1 MRAVTRIRGLI
12 SSPLLKWEWRRRPW
26 SAEASRPKKVIPTAP
41 SKHVITWWLTTI
53 SNRRQTM
60 SDELAHLEKDL
71 LGQLRKMQD
80 YLAALEAQ
88 NNELILQN
96 NSLEAQNLTLRT
108 AQNKIIERQFEL
120 TTQNDALKRQNQALL
135 GQLNDAKTYQSDV
148 MTQNKELMTQNKEL
162 MTQNKQLRESLK
174 LSENQI
180 LKLTK
185 QLSEVQDQPPTPSMT
200 TH

>member
-1 MRAVTRIRGLI
+1 
-12 SSPLLKWEWRRRPW
+12 
-26 SAEASRPKKVIPTAP
+26 
-41 SKHVITWWLTTI
+41 
-53 SNRRQTM
+53 M

-88 NNELILQN
+88 NSELILQN

-148 MTQNKELMTQNKEL
+148 MTQNK
-162 MTQNKQLRESLK
+162 QLRESLK
-174 LSENQI
+174 LSESQI

-200 TH
+200 QHDEQELLDLIDKKDALIETLEQTVLKMRESLSMLNV

>member
-1 MRAVTRIRGLI
+1 
-12 SSPLLKWEWRRRPW
+12 
-26 SAEASRPKKVIPTAP
+26 
-41 SKHVITWWLTTI
+41 
-53 SNRRQTM
+53 M
-60 SDELAHLEKDL
+60 SDELAHLETDL

-88 NNELILQN
+88 NSELILQN

-120 TTQNDALKRQNQALL
+120 TTQNDVLKTQNQALL

-148 MTQNKELMTQNKEL
+148 MTQNKELMAQHKQITSSHKEL
-162 MTQNKQLRESLK
+162 TTQNKQLRESLK
-174 LSENQI
+174 LSESQI

-200 TH
+200 QHDEQELLDLIDKKDALIETLEQTVLKMRESLSMLNV

>member
-1 MRAVTRIRGLI
+1 
-12 SSPLLKWEWRRRPW
+12 
-26 SAEASRPKKVIPTAP
+26 
-41 SKHVITWWLTTI
+41 
-53 SNRRQTM
+53 M

-80 YLAALEAQ
+80 YLDALETQ

-120 TTQNDALKRQNQALL
+120 TTQNDVLKTQNQALL

-148 MTQNKELMTQNKEL
+148 MTQNKELMA
-162 MTQNKQLRESLK
+162 QNKQLRESLK
-174 LSENQI
+174 LSESQI

-185 QLSEVQDQPPTPSMT
+185 QLSEVQDQPPAPSMT
-200 TH
+200 THDEQELLDLIDKKDALIETLEQTVLKMRESLSMLNV

>member
-1 MRAVTRIRGLI
+1 
-12 SSPLLKWEWRRRPW
+12 
-26 SAEASRPKKVIPTAP
+26 
-41 SKHVITWWLTTI
+41 
-53 SNRRQTM
+53 M

-88 NNELILQN
+88 NSELILQN

-148 MTQNKELMTQNKEL
+148 MTQNK
-162 MTQNKQLRESLK
+162 QLRESLK
-174 LSENQI
+174 LSESQI

-185 QLSEVQDQPPTPSMT
+185 QLSEVQDQPPAPSMT
-200 TH
+200 THDEQELLDLIDKKDVLIETLEQTVLKMRESLSMLNV

>member
-1 MRAVTRIRGLI
+1 
-12 SSPLLKWEWRRRPW
+12 
-26 SAEASRPKKVIPTAP
+26 
-41 SKHVITWWLTTI
+41 
-53 SNRRQTM
+53 M

-80 YLAALEAQ
+80 YLAALETQ
-88 NNELILQN
+88 NNELTMQN
-96 NSLEAQNLTLRT
+96 SSLEAQNLTLRT

-120 TTQNDALKRQNQALL
+120 TTQNDALKTQNQALL

-148 MTQNKELMTQNKEL
+148 MTQNKELMA
-162 MTQNKQLRESLK
+162 QNKQLRESLK
-174 LSENQI
+174 LSESQI

-200 TH
+200 QHDEQELLDLIDKKDALIETLEQTVLKMRESLSMLNV

>member
-1 MRAVTRIRGLI
+1 
-12 SSPLLKWEWRRRPW
+12 
-26 SAEASRPKKVIPTAP
+26 
-41 SKHVITWWLTTI
+41 
-53 SNRRQTM
+53 M

-80 YLAALEAQ
+80 YLDALETQ

-148 MTQNKELMTQNKEL
+148 MTQNK
-162 MTQNKQLRESLK
+162 QLRESLK
-174 LSENQI
+174 LSESQI

-200 TH
+200 QHDEQELLDLIDKKDALIETLEQTVLKMRESLSMLNV

>member
-1 MRAVTRIRGLI
+1 
-12 SSPLLKWEWRRRPW
+12 
-26 SAEASRPKKVIPTAP
+26 
-41 SKHVITWWLTTI
+41 
-53 SNRRQTM
+53 M

-88 NNELILQN
+88 NSELILQN

-120 TTQNDALKRQNQALL
+120 TTQNDALKTQNQALL

-148 MTQNKELMTQNKEL
+148 MTQNKELMA
-162 MTQNKQLRESLK
+162 QNKQLRESLK
-174 LSENQI
+174 LSESQI

-200 TH
+200 QHDEQELLDLISSKDELIEKLEEQLMKIREDLNVLNSLS

>member
-1 MRAVTRIRGLI
+1 
-12 SSPLLKWEWRRRPW
+12 
-26 SAEASRPKKVIPTAP
+26 
-41 SKHVITWWLTTI
+41 
-53 SNRRQTM
+53 M

-71 LGQLRKMQD
+71 LGQLRKTQD
-80 YLAALEAQ
+80 YLDALETQ
-88 NNELILQN
+88 NSELILQN

-120 TTQNDALKRQNQALL
+120 TTQNDALKTQNQALL

-148 MTQNKELMTQNKEL
+148 MTQNNELT
-162 MTQNKQLRESLK
+162 TQNKQLRESLK
-174 LSENQI
+174 LSESQI

-200 TH
+200 QHDEQELLDLIDKKDALIETLEQTVLKMRESLSMLNV

>member
-1 MRAVTRIRGLI
+1 
-12 SSPLLKWEWRRRPW
+12 
-26 SAEASRPKKVIPTAP
+26 
-41 SKHVITWWLTTI
+41 
-53 SNRRQTM
+53 M

-148 MTQNKELMTQNKEL
+148 MTQNK
-162 MTQNKQLRESLK
+162 QLRESLK
-174 LSENQI
+174 LSESQI

-200 TH
+200 THDEQELLDLIDKKDALIETLEQTVLKMRESLSMLNV

>member
-1 MRAVTRIRGLI
+1 
-12 SSPLLKWEWRRRPW
+12 
-26 SAEASRPKKVIPTAP
+26 
-41 SKHVITWWLTTI
+41 
-53 SNRRQTM
+53 M

-88 NNELILQN
+88 NSELILQN

-120 TTQNDALKRQNQALL
+120 TTQNDALKTQNQALL

-148 MTQNKELMTQNKEL
+148 MTQNKELMA
-162 MTQNKQLRESLK
+162 QNKQLRESLK
-174 LSENQI
+174 LSESQI

-200 TH
+200 QHDEQELLDLIDKKDALIETLEQTVLKMRESLSMLNV

>member
-1 MRAVTRIRGLI
+1 
-12 SSPLLKWEWRRRPW
+12 
-26 SAEASRPKKVIPTAP
+26 
-41 SKHVITWWLTTI
+41 
-53 SNRRQTM
+53 M
-60 SDELAHLEKDL
+60 SDELAHLETDL

-88 NNELILQN
+88 NNELTLQN

-148 MTQNKELMTQNKEL
+148 MTQNKELT
-162 MTQNKQLRESLK
+162 TQNKQLRESLK
-174 LSENQI
+174 LSESQI
-180 LKLTK
+180 LKLTE

-200 TH
+200 THDEQELLDLIDKKDALIETLEQTVLKMRESLSMLNV

>member
-1 MRAVTRIRGLI
+1 
-12 SSPLLKWEWRRRPW
+12 
-26 SAEASRPKKVIPTAP
+26 
-41 SKHVITWWLTTI
+41 
-53 SNRRQTM
+53 M
-60 SDELAHLEKDL
+60 SDELAHLETDL

-88 NNELILQN
+88 NNELTLQN

-108 AQNKIIERQFEL
+108 AQDSLIERQLEL
-120 TTQNDALKRQNQALL
+120 TTQNDALKTQNQALL

-148 MTQNKELMTQNKEL
+148 MTQNKELMTQNK
-162 MTQNKQLRESLK
+162 QLRESLK
-174 LSENQI
+174 LSESQI

-200 TH
+200 QHDEQELLDLIDKKDALIETLEQTVLKMRESLSMLNV

>member
-1 MRAVTRIRGLI
+1 
-12 SSPLLKWEWRRRPW
+12 
-26 SAEASRPKKVIPTAP
+26 
-41 SKHVITWWLTTI
+41 
-53 SNRRQTM
+53 M

-80 YLAALEAQ
+80 YLDALETQ

-120 TTQNDALKRQNQALL
+120 TTQNDALKTQNQALL

-148 MTQNKELMTQNKEL
+148 MTQNNELT
-162 MTQNKQLRESLK
+162 TQNKQLRESLK
-174 LSENQI
+174 LSESQI

-200 TH
+200 QHDEQELLDLIDKKDALIETLEQTVLKMRESLSMLNV

>member
-1 MRAVTRIRGLI
+1 
-12 SSPLLKWEWRRRPW
+12 
-26 SAEASRPKKVIPTAP
+26 
-41 SKHVITWWLTTI
+41 
-53 SNRRQTM
+53 M

-71 LGQLRKMQD
+71 LGQLRKTQD
-80 YLAALEAQ
+80 YLDALETQ
-88 NNELILQN
+88 NDELILQN

-120 TTQNDALKRQNQALL
+120 TTQNDALKTQNQALL

-148 MTQNKELMTQNKEL
+148 MTQNKELMTQNK
-162 MTQNKQLRESLK
+162 QSRESLK
-174 LSENQI
+174 LSESQI

-200 TH
+200 QHDEQELLDLIDKKDALIETLEQTVLKMRESLSMLNV

>member
-1 MRAVTRIRGLI
+1 MNNKLRF
-12 SSPLLKWEWRRRPW
+12 
-26 SAEASRPKKVIPTAP
+26 
-41 SKHVITWWLTTI
+41 
-53 SNRRQTM
+53 
-60 SDELAHLEKDL
+60 
-71 LGQLRKMQD
+71 GQLTRMQD
-80 YLAALEAQ
+80 YLDALETQ

-108 AQNKIIERQFEL
+108 AQNKIIERHFEL

-148 MTQNKELMTQNKEL
+148 MTQNKKTISSHNELT
-162 MTQNKQLRESLK
+162 TQNKQLRESLK
-174 LSENQI
+174 LSESQI

-200 TH
+200 QHDEQELLDLIDKKDALIETLEQTVLKMRESLSMLNV

>member
-12 SSPLLKWEWRRRPW
+12 SSPPLKWAWKQRPW

-41 SKHVITWWLTTI
+41 SKHVITGWLRTI

-60 SDELAHLEKDL
+60 SDELVHLEKDL

-88 NNELILQN
+88 NSELILQN

-108 AQNKIIERQFEL
+108 AQNKIIE
-120 TTQNDALKRQNQALL
+120 
-135 GQLNDAKTYQSDV
+135 
-148 MTQNKELMTQNKEL
+148 
-162 MTQNKQLRESLK
+162 
-174 LSENQI
+174 QI
-180 LKLTK
+180 GRAH
-185 QLSEVQDQPPTPSMT
+185 V
-200 TH
+200 

>member
-1 MRAVTRIRGLI
+1 
-12 SSPLLKWEWRRRPW
+12 
-26 SAEASRPKKVIPTAP
+26 
-41 SKHVITWWLTTI
+41 
-53 SNRRQTM
+53 M

-120 TTQNDALKRQNQALL
+120 TTQNDALKTQNQALL

-148 MTQNKELMTQNKEL
+148 MTQNKELMAQHKQITSSHNEL
-162 MTQNKQLRESLK
+162 TTQNKQLRESLK

-185 QLSEVQDQPPTPSMT
+185 QLSEVQDQPPAPSMT
-200 TH
+200 QHDEQELLDLIDKKDALIETLEQTVLKMRESLSMLNV

>member
-1 MRAVTRIRGLI
+1 
-12 SSPLLKWEWRRRPW
+12 
-26 SAEASRPKKVIPTAP
+26 
-41 SKHVITWWLTTI
+41 
-53 SNRRQTM
+53 M

-88 NNELILQN
+88 NSELILQN

-120 TTQNDALKRQNQALL
+120 TTQNDALKTQNQALL

-148 MTQNKELMTQNKEL
+148 MTQNK
-162 MTQNKQLRESLK
+162 QLRESLK
-174 LSENQI
+174 LSESQI

-185 QLSEVQDQPPTPSMT
+185 QLSEVQDQPPAPSMT
-200 TH
+200 THDEQELLDLIDKKDELIETLEQTVAKMRESLSMLNV

>member
-1 MRAVTRIRGLI
+1 
-12 SSPLLKWEWRRRPW
+12 
-26 SAEASRPKKVIPTAP
+26 
-41 SKHVITWWLTTI
+41 
-53 SNRRQTM
+53 M

-88 NNELILQN
+88 NSELILQN

-148 MTQNKELMTQNKEL
+148 MTQNK
-162 MTQNKQLRESLK
+162 QLRESLK
-174 LSENQI
+174 LSESQI

-200 TH
+200 QHDEQELLDLISSKDELIEKLEEQLMKIREDLNVLNSLS